1 MGQYQVASVAQKR
14 QLVDKEADLSIRQQ
28 CVLLCLCRA
37 SYYFKPKGE
46 KPENLEMMRIMD
58 EYILEDPTA
67 GVLTMQDILEEKGY
81 KASKERVRRLLRK
94 ACIMPIY
101 PRRHLTVLKEKK
113 YVHPYLLRDLEIV
126 RPNQVWEI
134 DITYIPMVS
143 GFLYLTAIIDVYSR
157 YIVGWNIS
165 NTLDAAASLQV
176 VKQAVKDHGTPEI
189 LNSDQGSQFT
199 CLEYVEYLKSEG
211 IRISMDGKGRALD
224 NIFIERFWRS
234 IKYRHIYLNPAKD
247 GQELFEGIDKW
258 IDRYHNRKHQG
269 TKQKPIFKYQENYN
283 TSTKNL
289 AAVV

>member
-14 QLVDKEADLSIRQQ
+14 QLVDKDSKLSIRQQ
-28 CVLLCLCRA
+28 CVLLCLCRS

-46 KPENLEMMRIMD
+46 KPENLELMRLMD

-67 GVLTMQDILEEKGY
+67 GVLTMQDMLEEKGY
-81 KASKERVRRLLRK
+81 KASYERVRRLMRK
-94 ACIMPIY
+94 ACIRPIY
-101 PRRHLTVLKEKK
+101 PRRHLTVLQEKK
-113 YVHPYLLRDLEIV
+113 YVYPYLLRNLAIV

-134 DITYIPMVS
+134 DITYIPMAQ

-176 VKQAVKDHGTPEI
+176 VRQAVQDHGTPEI

-199 CLEYVEYLKSEG
+199 CLEYVEYLKSQG
-211 IRISMDGKGRALD
+211 IQISMDGKGRALD
-224 NIFIERFWRS
+224 NIYIERFWRS
-234 IKYRHIYLNPAKD
+234 IKYRWIYLNPASD
-247 GQELFEGIDKW
+247 GQELHDGIEKW

-269 TKQKPIFKYQENYN
+269 NGRVKPIVKFHEKI
-283 TSTKNL
+283 TAKI
-289 AAVV
+289 

>member
-14 QLVDKEADLSIRQQ
+14 QLVDKDADLSIRQQ

-37 SYYFKPKGE
+37 GYYFKPKGE

-176 VKQAVKDHGTPEI
+176 VKQAVKDYGAPEI

-199 CLEYVEYLKSEG
+199 CSGYVEYLKSEG
-211 IRISMDGKGRALD
+211 VRISMDGKGRALD

-269 TKQKPIFKYQENYN
+269 TQQKPIFKYQQKTN

-289 AAVV
+289 AVLV